1 MILVVRISD
10 KGGKLL
16 IKRNFSAALVWIFP
30 VNVVLLTTINI
41 FLKHESFWHS
51 NSDKGPMLETSAL
64 ETHYG
69 GQFTSSTLVTRQ
81 NYFGCI
87 CCDSMLSL
95 VQMRAPLLGLAKS
108 IYYFLLF
115 LGIVMYDNE
124 FETKENKIWTK
135 DKIELQHICTYHLFI
150 TYTLILQLILI
161 NYYWLIK
168 NF

>member
-1 MILVVRISD
+1 MSPYDI
-10 KGGKLL
+10 
-16 IKRNFSAALVWIFP
+16 
-30 VNVVLLTTINI
+30 
-41 FLKHESFWHS
+41 S
-51 NSDKGPMLETSAL
+51 NSDKGLMLETSAL

-69 GQFTSSTLVTRQ
+69 GQFTSSTLMTRQ

-95 VQMRAPLLGLAKS
+95 VQMWAPLLGLAKF

-135 DKIELQHICTYHLFI
+135 DKIELQHIMYISFVHYLHTYSSINIDQLLLGSKKS
-150 TYTLILQLILI
+150 LIDEW
-161 NYYWLIK
+161 NYFVGYCGIIVS
-168 NF
+168 

>member
-1 MILVVRISD
+1 MSPYDI
-10 KGGKLL
+10 
-16 IKRNFSAALVWIFP
+16 
-30 VNVVLLTTINI
+30 
-41 FLKHESFWHS
+41 S
-51 NSDKGPMLETSAL
+51 NSDKGLMLETSAL

-69 GQFTSSTLVTRQ
+69 GQFTSSTLTTRQ

-95 VQMRAPLLGLAKS
+95 VQMWAPLLGLAKF

-135 DKIELQHICTYHLFI
+135 DKIELQHIMYISFVHYLHTYSSINIDQLLLGSKKS
-150 TYTLILQLILI
+150 LIDEW
-161 NYYWLIK
+161 NYFVGYCGIIVS
-168 NF
+168 

>member
-1 MILVVRISD
+1 MSPSD
-10 KGGKLL
+10 
-16 IKRNFSAALVWIFP
+16 I
-30 VNVVLLTTINI
+30 
-41 FLKHESFWHS
+41 S
-51 NSDKGPMLETSAL
+51 NSDKGPMLKTSAL
-64 ETHYG
+64 ETHYV

-95 VQMRAPLLGLAKS
+95 VQMQAPLLGLAKF

-135 DKIELQHICTYHLFI
+135 DKIELQHIMYISFVHYLHTYSSINIDQLLLGSKKS
-150 TYTLILQLILI
+150 LIDEW
-161 NYYWLIK
+161 NYFVGYCGIIVS
-168 NF
+168 

>member
-1 MILVVRISD
+1 MSPYDI
-10 KGGKLL
+10 
-16 IKRNFSAALVWIFP
+16 
-30 VNVVLLTTINI
+30 
-41 FLKHESFWHS
+41 S
-51 NSDKGPMLETSAL
+51 NSDKGLMLETSAL

-69 GQFTSSTLVTRQ
+69 GQFTSSTLMTRQ

-135 DKIELQHICTYHLFI
+135 DKIEPEHICTYH
-150 TYTLILQLILI
+150 
-161 NYYWLIK
+161 
-168 NF
+168 

>member
-1 MILVVRISD
+1 MSPSDSSSSD
-10 KGGKLL
+10 KGL
-16 IKRNFSAALVWIFP
+16 
-30 VNVVLLTTINI
+30 
-41 FLKHESFWHS
+41 
-51 NSDKGPMLETSAL
+51 MLETPAL

-81 NYFGCI
+81 NYFWCI

-95 VQMRAPLLGLAKS
+95 VQMQAPLLGLAKF

-135 DKIELQHICTYHLFI
+135 DKIEQQHICTYHLFI
-150 TYTLILQLILI
+150 T
-161 NYYWLIK
+161 
-168 NF
+168 